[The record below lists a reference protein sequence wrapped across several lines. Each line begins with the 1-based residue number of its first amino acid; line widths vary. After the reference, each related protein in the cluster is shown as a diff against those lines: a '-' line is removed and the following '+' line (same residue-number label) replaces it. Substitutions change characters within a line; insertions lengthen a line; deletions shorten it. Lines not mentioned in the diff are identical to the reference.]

1 MDILFSPHHVGALP
15 ASAQAK
21 VEKRAESLRTTSF
34 QKMLDLEKKHK
45 LERLHSAPVSSPP
58 PPPPF
63 EEQDRS
69 ALQSRRADSFSQKQS
84 QLMLKAAP
92 RSSAL
97 PSLSINIPQSPG
109 GDCRD
114 ISGDKGLEKERQGPG
129 DGDSGT
135 ATEPAHKQVKFLA
148 SGEHNDIDEEYGDM
162 SDQSSICHS
171 PTWEGYGQ
179 KKKEKKKEA
188 ERRKKEK
195 ELADK
200 EAKAATKAAKKR
212 LAARLSKPPPP
223 TTTGGS
229 AGTGTLTS
237 ADRSMSD
244 PLLVSRHLILADR
257 FTPSPEVDGRAAS
270 TNNLQPSWTQRPV
283 TADMLPDSGPSGR
296 RFVGG
301 VKLDQERE
309 RAIYNDTQ
317 SQDSP
322 ASAQS
327 SVSDGGIDLRQHL
340 RNSNSDGLGS
350 GSQSSASSVVARHDN
365 RSPREA
371 FPPSA
376 SRTPMLRHA
385 PASGH
390 SRNGS
395 LLQGAEDRSM
405 SNLSQESLPALLGN
419 ERGRQR
425 EGYVG
430 HQRTQ
435 STERAMATL
444 SDEQLA
450 SNASH
455 NSSSTRSSSRGTQ
468 HTRRSSLTREA
479 MAMAMRLA
487 GLRPTASAKEHPV
500 KSNGLTNQTD
510 YFGFIGQSHSNP
522 VLDTL
527 NNNGRMPTSPRTQDN
542 VSPDS
547 ANDRQAVP
555 EKSSSRGTGVEH
567 EPVPAQGRPVTSQG
581 LPSSREPSYVALI
594 SSNQSKKGRSL
605 RDATR
610 AALNMSPKGSAAQ
623 TNTPKHSAPFVLR
636 SRLSF
641 QSQPSAS
648 AERST
653 HFTAPESTEGSSMG
667 LPLKFDHDYIQ
678 SVSSATPSSSN
689 SVKTTEVETQ
699 PGSRVSEGSS
709 TSSTY
714 EDASPLPSPTTTP
727 DTSRPQ
733 SSKDMPLVDSRN
745 DSRGSLDDE
754 KTLRQSLE
762 LSAASSTS
770 TTPRLDGSETRETA
784 EMAEEDR
791 WSRTALPLEIDGE
804 GQSHSAPSGTDDRQ
818 PVTTAQSQQRL
829 SKSIS
834 DPEFRIWA
842 SAKVANSNNS
852 PPVEQVMSI
861 PPRSKRRDSQ
871 RLSSRDDTYVESSN
885 GRRSRNTQD
894 GRATNEPKER
904 NAGAAFQHHDS
915 DQSGADERRDAKR
928 ENSKPRHL
936 QQQQRPKSRRQGKS
950 ARSLSSGDERGNPKS
965 HVSPNNGPVL
975 NSIASNDEVFL
986 SVSSSNPFSEDPS
999 DSTQDRFATVS
1010 AETLFPDGVSAGSSQ
1025 KANRLPGPARM
1036 LSAPVTSSGS
1046 TEAPPQSGPA
1056 SRPIGATPVSIL
1068 KQSTRSTSELGNAQT
1083 PKTAAPILSALPKH
1097 MQLQAGISTRQPAAT
1112 PAENRITPLAKMLV
1126 ECCSC
1131 KFYHDLPSKVYECMA
1146 KPDAVVEDR
1155 TLGISGAITTM
1166 VKCPWCQHNM
1176 STKCCAGY
1184 AAVVY
1189 LKEKLH

>member
-1 MDILFSPHHVGALP
+1 MDILFSPHHHVGALP

-45 LERLHSAPVSSPP
+45 LERLHSAPVSPP
-58 PPPPF
+58 STPPPF
-63 EEQDRS
+63 EEEDRS

-84 QLMLKAAP
+84 QLMPKAAP
-92 RSSAL
+92 RSSTL

-109 GDCRD
+109 GGRRD
-114 ISGDKGLEKERQGPG
+114 ISEDTGLEKEGQRLG
-129 DGDSGT
+129 DCDTGT
-135 ATEPAHKQVKFLA
+135 TGEPATKQVKFLA
-148 SGEHNDIDEEYGDM
+148 SGEHHDIGEEDDDM

-212 LAARLSKPPPP
+212 LAVRLSKPPPP
-223 TTTGGS
+223 ATTGGS
-229 AGTGTLTS
+229 AGAGTLTN

-244 PLLVSRHLILADR
+244 PLLVGRHLMMADR
-257 FTPSPEVDGRAAS
+257 FTQSPEDDGRAAS
-270 TNNLQPSWTQRPV
+270 TNDLQPSWTHRPA
-283 TADMLPDSGPSGR
+283 TADMLSDSGLTGR
-296 RFVGG
+296 RFVCG

-309 RAIYNDTQ
+309 RAIYNDTH

-322 ASAQS
+322 SSAQS
-327 SVSDGGIDLRQHL
+327 FVGDGGVDLRQHL
-340 RNSNSDGLGS
+340 RNSTSDGLGS
-350 GSQSSASSVVARHDN
+350 GSQSSASSVAARNDN
-365 RSPREA
+365 RSPRDA

-385 PASGH
+385 PASAH
-390 SRNGS
+390 SRSGS
-395 LLQGAEDRSM
+395 LLQGASSILRGQESNNHEGAEDRSI
-405 SNLSQESLPALLGN
+405 SNPSQESLPALLSN

-425 EGYVG
+425 DGYVG
-430 HQRTQ
+430 HQRAQ

-444 SDEQLA
+444 SDEQQLA

-455 NSSSTRSSSRGTQ
+455 NSSSTRSSSRATQ
-468 HTRRSSLTREA
+468 HTRRSSITREA
-479 MAMAMRLA
+479 KAMAMKLA
-487 GLRPTASAKEHPV
+487 GFRPTASPKEDTV
-500 KSNGLTNQTD
+500 KSNGPTSQTD
-510 YFGFIGQSHSNP
+510 YFSYHG
-522 VLDTL
+522 
-527 NNNGRMPTSPRTQDN
+527 
-542 VSPDS
+542 S
-547 ANDRQAVP
+547 ANDRQAVS
-555 EKSSSRGTGVEH
+555 ERDSSRGTGPRHEH
-567 EPVPAQGRPVTSQG
+567 TPAQGRPATSQG
-581 LPSSREPSYVALI
+581 LPNSREPSYVASI

-605 RDATR
+605 RDVAR

-623 TNTPKHSAPFVLR
+623 TNTPKHSAPFMLR

-641 QSQPSAS
+641 QSQPSVS

-653 HFTAPESTEGSSMG
+653 HSTAPESTEGPTLG
-667 LPLKFDHDYIQ
+667 LPLKFDHDNMQ
-678 SVSSATPSSSN
+678 GASSTTPSSTN

-714 EDASPLPSPTTTP
+714 EDTSPLPSPTTTP

-733 SSKDMPLVDSRN
+733 SSKDMPLVDTTN
-745 DSRGSLDDE
+745 DSMGSLDDD

-770 TTPRLDGSETRETA
+770 TTPRLDVSETRETA

-791 WSRTALPLEIDGE
+791 WSRTALPLENDGE
-804 GQSHSAPSGTDDRQ
+804 GQSYSTPNGTDARQ
-818 PVTTAQSQQRL
+818 PVTTPRFQQRL
-829 SKSIS
+829 SKSMS
-834 DPEFRIWA
+834 DPEFRMWA
-842 SAKVANSNNS
+842 SDQVADSDIL
-852 PPVEQVMSI
+852 PPVEQVMPI
-861 PPRSKRRDSQ
+861 PPRSRRRDSQ
-871 RLSSRDDTYVESSN
+871 RLSSMDDTNVELSH

-894 GRATNEPKER
+894 ARAANVQRER
-904 NAGAAFQHHDS
+904 NAAGAFQHHDS
-915 DQSGADERRDAKR
+915 DQSGADEKRDAKK
-928 ENSKPRHL
+928 EKPKQRHQ
-936 QQQQRPKSRRQGKS
+936 QQQQRPKSRGQGKS
-950 ARSLSSGDERGNPKS
+950 TRSLPTADERGSQES
-965 HVSPNNGPVL
+965 HASPHNGPVL

-986 SVSSSNPFSEDPS
+986 AVSSSNPFLEDLS
-999 DSTQDRFATVS
+999 DPAQDRFATVT
-1010 AETLFPDGVSAGSSQ
+1010 AETSPPDSVSAGFSQ

-1036 LSAPVTSSGS
+1036 LSAPASSS
-1046 TEAPPQSGPA
+1046 IPTEAPPRSGPA
-1056 SRPIGATPVSIL
+1056 SRPVGVTPVSIL
-1068 KQSTRSTSELGNAQT
+1068 KQPTRSTSEPVTAQT
-1083 PKTAAPILSALPKH
+1083 PILSALPKH
-1097 MQLQAGISTRQPAAT
+1097 MQLQAGISTRQPAST
-1112 PAENRITPLAKMLV
+1112 PAENRVTPLAKMLV